1 MSLLVTTRMNT
12 NHLRNLILVPWLS
25 VPVVLTG
32 YLFFFNRLPSQLA
45 VHFTSSGNTVTL
57 MSRER
62 FLLFALVTLLLVLS
76 IGSWQL
82 WRRKKRDNQR
92 VLVRHYF
99 ATVVL
104 TSIFLGILLSNI

>member
-1 MSLLVTTRMNT
+1 MHT
-12 NHLRNLILVPWLS
+12 NQLRNLILIPWLS
-25 VPVVLTG
+25 LPVILTG
-32 YLFFFNRLPSQLA
+32 YFFFLNRLPSQLA
-45 VHFTSSGNTVTL
+45 VHFTLSGNPVTL

-62 FLLFALVTLLLVLS
+62 FLLFALAILLLVLS

-82 WRRKKRDNQR
+82 WKRKTTNNQK
-92 VLVRHYF
+92 VLLRYYF